1 MLTETLVG
9 GLEEESKK
17 KESLKNPFITS
28 TAEAE
33 LIKTFTL
40 VI

>member
-17 KESLKNPFITS
+17 KKKESLKNPFITS
-28 TAEAE
+28 TAEADR
-33 LIKTFTL
+33 I
-40 VI
+40 